1 MKLSLFIINLGYS
14 NNFKFKIYQM
24 KTKFLLGAL
33 TLPMFFAA
41 CTNEELIENSV
52 NANLQNRIP
61 LGDVT
66 LDLGNADSRLALEDG
81 SYSDFEWSN
90 GDDLGASLI
99 DVVGV
104 VNPNPQSLAEII
116 DQYNLTATPQTNY
129 RYVYND
135 GAWTSNAAMVEGNY
149 VFYMPYVESTK
160 RVAPL
165 AVLPTVQSLEQVTI
179 NGETAYTTYNDVLE
193 NAQANGN
200 IMAVAYKFL
209 TAEGD
214 NNDGNKTISIS
225 FKQLYA
231 TPLISIQNYARNNEN
246 ELTDLTIKQIRLS
259 LADNSD
265 FTVKG
270 YLNFTA
276 NNGVTATTE
285 AWAKNDNSIV
295 DCLNTVLD
303 ASTPAYKGGSWASL
317 NGINNKTKR
326 ETGNL
331 LSAYSDA
338 QNTQLSKTITINV
351 EDPITVASEE
361 TFAFYAVIPGGDY
374 TTSKLKVTLITTD
387 DKAVD
392 VTLPGA
398 HINPGKRYAVGGYDA
413 EGNVEAGA
421 TALMAV
427 TTKKLVDAPVFVETA
442 VPVAT
447 QAELYAAIATAQ
459 MLDTDEDGTPD
470 TQVALEFIPAEGVV
484 LNDQVISMLED
495 KKTEIASVVF
505 KGNMAV
511 SGLTTTTDVQVKILG
526 NATLKN
532 VVENTEIVSTFTADK
547 LWITGSITVAEGA
560 EVELKGAVNAGITN
574 NGTLTIVDATSAADH
589 ITNNSVL
596 NLKANLTLAA
606 GKDLTNAAEA
616 TINSVVASNL
626 TANKVI
632 NNGTIAVSDAELTV
646 TAVIENKGIINAAQD
661 LSVTKDVVNK
671 ENAEMNISAA
681 ATSIT
686 TPGVFTNE
694 GTVTIAE
701 GATLTATT
709 SSSINKNVIDNA
721 GTLSIDMN
729 IGTINVTNSSKFG
742 TSTTTVNST
751 HTNAQSVVVW
761 GNIYNPYAK
770 TIGTNALNGTASQYV
785 WNSEEAY
792 TGTVALDAAAT
803 TYNAIKFNGA
813 TVNATIVTGLKY
825 VEFNGQ
831 SKLNPT
837 TDLTFTTVKV
847 NATEL
852 EITGTSE
859 LTITEF
865 IVSEGATV
873 GWNSALTLEGNVY
886 NYGKIYGN
894 AGTVNATCYDAGGQY
909 LGVISWPSLDPMP

>member
-1 MKLSLFIINLGYS
+1 
-14 NNFKFKIYQM
+14 M
-24 KTKFLLGAL
+24 KTKILLGAL

-99 DVVGV
+99 DVVGA
-104 VNPNPQSLAEII
+104 VNPDPQSLADII
-116 DQYNLTATPQTNY
+116 GQYNLTTTPQTNY

-285 AWAKNDNSIV
+285 AWTKNDNSIV

-317 NGINNKTKR
+317 NGINNKTER

-331 LSAYSDA
+331 LSAYDDA
-338 QNTQLSKTITINV
+338 QDTQYSKTITINV

-374 TTSKLKVTLITTD
+374 TTHKLKVTLITTD

-427 TTKKLVDAPVFVETA
+427 TTKQLVDAPVFVETA

-470 TQVALEFIPAEGVV
+470 TPVALEFIPAEGVV

-495 KKTEIASVVF
+495 KKAEIASVVF

-532 VVENTEIVSTFTADK
+532 VVENTEIVSALTADK
-547 LWITGSITVAEGA
+547 LCITGSITVAEGA

-574 NGTLTIVDATSAADH
+574 NGTLTIVDATTAADH

-596 NLKANLTLAA
+596 NLKAALTLVA

-616 TINSVVASNL
+616 TINSVAASTL
-626 TANKVI
+626 TAHKVI
-632 NNGTIAVSDAELTV
+632 NNGTIAVSDAQLSV
-646 TAVIENKGIINAAQD
+646 TAEIENNGIINAAEI
-661 LSVTKDVVNK
+661 LAVTGAVANK

-681 ATSIT
+681 ATTIT
-686 TPGVFTNE
+686 GVFTNE
-694 GTVTIAE
+694 GTVTIEE
-701 GATLTATT
+701 GATLNAVTA
-709 SSSINKNVIDNA
+709 SSINKNVIDNA

-742 TSTTTVNST
+742 TSST
-751 HTNAQSVVVW
+751 NVVSEYTNDESVVVW

-770 TIGTNALNGTASQYV
+770 TIGDNALNGTASQYV

-792 TGTVALDAAAT
+792 TGTIDWIESDGT
-803 TYNAIKFNGA
+803 FNAVKYNGA
-813 TVNATIVTGLKY
+813 TVNAAGADDAAFNTKLIY
-825 VEFNGQ
+825 VEFNGN
-831 SKLNPT
+831 SKLAIAEDKYLSLP
-837 TDLTFTTVKV
+837 VAVQV
-847 NATEL
+847 NTNEL
-852 EITGTSE
+852 E
-859 LTITEF
+859 
-865 IVSEGATV
+865 VSGATATLDWNTGAILTV
-873 GWNSALTLEGNVY
+873 AENAVLGWNDAVNFGTVTIKNAAGKVY
-886 NYGKIYGN
+886 AN
-894 AGTVNATCYDAGGQY
+894 AGITTNITKDGAGQW
-909 LGVISWPSLDPMP
+909 LGSAWN